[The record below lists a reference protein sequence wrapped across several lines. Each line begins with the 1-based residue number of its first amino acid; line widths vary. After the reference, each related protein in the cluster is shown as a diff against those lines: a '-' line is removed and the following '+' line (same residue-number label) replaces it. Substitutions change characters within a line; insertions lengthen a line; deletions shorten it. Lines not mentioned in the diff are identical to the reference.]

1 VIRVEIIAL
10 IIIFTWLIITSI
22 VAFIPGLVKK
32 FSLEEWVVAS
42 REIGM
47 AIMYFALAAEI
58 YSAFTFLGLAGWAFT
73 YGYSIYYA
81 LAYFVTAYS
90 TGFILAKYYW
100 TYSKKHGYLTQA
112 DFFADRYESRLLGV
126 LVAIVGVLALLPYIQ
141 LQITGTGIIVESASY
156 GAIDRTTAFIIA
168 FICVAIF
175 VFMGGARGILWTNVL
190 QGVLMFICAF
200 IVLGVPLIG
209 VGGIDKLF
217 AKVIESYPQYLVPP
231 GGKGIHPIQW
241 YMSSLLLTTL
251 GFWMF
256 PHLVMR
262 VYAAKDPKTPM
273 RSCAWMPW
281 YSILAF
287 PIVLAGY
294 SALILIPTLKVAD
307 MAVMETVK
315 LIYSPAIVGLIGAG
329 GLAAAVSTGGGLIQA
344 SAAIIARN
352 WIQRGFWPKASDIAT
367 AWAARILTFIIT
379 IISLLLALYAPA
391 LLVFLLLVAYSFV
404 VQFFPGTIFG
414 YAWKKATKIGV
425 MSGIIVGCIVVIL
438 TTFVWRDPLGVHSGI
453 WGLAANFAVTIPVS
467 LVTKPPREETL
478 KRFFSF

>member
-1 VIRVEIIAL
+1 VNRVEIVAL
-10 IIIFTWLIITSI
+10 VVVFAWLIITTA
-22 VAFIPGLVKK
+22 VAFLAGIVKK
-32 FSLEEWVVAS
+32 FSLEEWTIAS
-42 REIGM
+42 REIRTM
-47 AIMYFALAAEI
+47 IMYFALAAEI

-73 YGYSIYYA
+73 YGYSTYYA
-81 LAYFVTAYS
+81 LAYFTTAYS
-90 TGFILAKYYW
+90 TGFMLAKYYW
-100 TYSKKHGYLTQA
+100 TYAKKYSYITQA
-112 DFFADRYESRLLGV
+112 DFFADRYESRLLGI
-126 LVAIVGVLALLPYIQ
+126 LVGVIGVLALLPYIQ
-141 LQITGTGIIVESASY
+141 LQITGTGIIVEAASY

-200 IVLGVPLIG
+200 LVLGVPLVG
-209 VGGIDKLF
+209 VGGVDKLF
-217 AKVIESYPQYLVPP
+217 TRVAELYPHYLVPP
-231 GGKGIHPIQW
+231 GGKGIHPVQW

-262 VYAAKDPKTPM
+262 VYAARSSRVPM

-281 YSILAF
+281 YSVLAF

-294 SALILIPTLKVAD
+294 SALILTPHLRVAD

-315 LIYSPAIVGLIGAG
+315 LIYPPAIVGLIGAG

-352 WIQRGFWPKASDIAT
+352 WIQKGLWPKASDMAT
-367 AWAARILTFIIT
+367 AWTARALTFIIT
-379 IISLLLALYAPA
+379 IICLLLSLYAPA

-404 VQFFPGTIFG
+404 VQFFPGTVFG
-414 YAWKKATKIGV
+414 YSWRRATKIGIV
-425 MSGIIVGCIVVIL
+425 SGIIVGCLVVIL
-438 TTFVWRDPLGVHSGI
+438 TTFVWRDPLGIHSGI
-453 WGLAANFAVTIPVS
+453 WGLAANFAVAIPIS
-467 LVTKPPREETL
+467 LLTPPPKEETL
-478 KRFFSF
+478 KRFFS